1 MNKLFFNM
9 YLLFISIALPVC
21 QATREIFEVAEV
33 KDEMKMLRDK
43 LAPAD
48 ETPTMD
54 EAKPQYIVIVTVVD
68 PKLLNAVQHIP
79 DSMEDDDKDKIMRIQ
94 ALAMSLVDQ
103 SVVLV
108 VEGDEKTQ
116 LKPCDW
122 PGRNSTLSLR
132 KQRAFAALMM
142 LASMTSSVQGR

>member
-1 MNKLFFNM
+1 
-9 YLLFISIALPVC
+9 
-21 QATREIFEVAEV
+21 
-33 KDEMKMLRDK
+33 MLCDK

-48 ETPTMD
+48 DTPTMD
-54 EAKPQYIVIVTVVD
+54 EAKPQDIVIVTVVH

-79 DSMEDDDKDKIMRIQ
+79 DSMEDDAKDKIMRIQ

-122 PGRNSTLSLR
+122 PGRNLTLALR
-132 KQRAFAALMM
+132 KQRAFSARMM
-142 LASMTSSVQGR
+142 LASTTSSLQGR